1 MYNIQTVSHV
11 WPHDKLHDTTS
22 AGESSRVAG
31 AVEAVLG
38 FPLHSPG
45 PLGLDGV
52 KHGIVEELRGA
63 VVVRLTH

>member
-11 WPHDKLHDTTS
+11 SRHDKLHDTTS
-22 AGESSRVAG
+22 AGESCRVAG